1 MRKTLQTSLTLSTSV
16 LLLLLLLLPCTQ
28 EINIDAIAELDFFP
42 IFILSLITF
51 CSLSLSLSCF
61 SPSSRPLLFGSC
73 VLFCVIGH
81 GSGSHAHSLLS
92 ALFRPICSLPA
103 HTHSC
108 CCWVFHHVCYSCTMQ
123 DVVEG
128 VPPPLLDTTPLHPLI
143 RRELYR
149 KWEFVFVR
157 TYVHTYMCVK
167 VNFLSMG

>member
-1 MRKTLQTSLTLSTSV
+1 MRKTLQTTLTLSTSV
-16 LLLLLLLLPCTQ
+16 LLLLLPCTQ

-42 IFILSLITF
+42 HFYSFSYNFFL
-51 CSLSLSLSCF
+51 SLSLSLSCF
-61 SPSSRPLLFGSC
+61 SPSSRPLLFVSC

-108 CCWVFHHVCYSCTMQ
+108 CCCWVFHHVCYSCTMQ

-128 VPPPLLDTTPLHPLI
+128 VPPPLLDITPPPLHPLI

-157 TYVHTYMCVK
+157 TYVHTYIHVCK
-167 VNFLSMG
+167 G